1 MALNAYMTIK
11 GQKQGTINGSVT
23 QKGRENCILIHSFS
37 HEIDSPRDAASGLP
51 TGKRMHKPFYFMKE
65 VDKSSPLLWNALTTN
80 ETLTTCQ
87 IQFWSAGGAAAGGAV
102 TESQIYTVTLTNAS
116 IASMEQSMP
125 SNVDPSLAKLSLQ
138 EEITLVY
145 QKIQWTWIDGGV
157 TASDDWTAPV
167 S

>member
-1 MALNAYMTIK
+1 M
-11 GQKQGTINGSVT
+11 
-23 QKGRENCILIHSFS
+23 
-37 HEIDSPRDAASGLP
+37 
-51 TGKRMHKPFYFMKE
+51 
-65 VDKSSPLLWNALTTN
+65 
-80 ETLTTCQ
+80 
-87 IQFWSAGGAAAGGAV
+87 

-157 TASDDWTAPV
+157 TASDDWTAPTT
-167 S
+167 